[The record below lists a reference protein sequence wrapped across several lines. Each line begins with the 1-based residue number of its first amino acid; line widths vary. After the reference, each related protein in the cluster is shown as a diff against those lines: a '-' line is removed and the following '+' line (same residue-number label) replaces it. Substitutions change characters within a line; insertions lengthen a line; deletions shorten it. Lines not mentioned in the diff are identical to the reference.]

1 MAKRGA
7 KGSARSDY
15 GPMPSEAKLEAAGS
29 EMKANPPSVLAR
41 TRKKF
46 GAERAESQRVAIL
59 INKARRGT

>member
-29 EMKANPPSVLAR
+29 EMKANPPSGLAR

>member
-1 MAKRGA
+1 MAKRGK

-29 EMKANPPSVLAR
+29 EMKANPPSILSR

-46 GAERAESQRVAIL
+46 GADRAESQRVAIMFS
-59 INKARRGT
+59 KTRRGQ

>member
-1 MAKRGA
+1 MAKRGK

-29 EMKANPPSVLAR
+29 EMKANPPSILSR

-46 GAERAESQRVAIL
+46 GAERALAQERAIL
-59 INKARRGT
+59 FSKARRGK